1 MEKEKRGNKKK
12 GGKKVLAA
20 AACIGLLAAAG
31 GFFFWQK
38 SNADAAEGT
47 VVIEAGENG
56 EIIYAQIDNIVGN
69 DIDVSIMEETA
80 SGSGNTGQK
89 VSGQNAVEPGNAG
102 QEISGRENGA
112 WDMPDGM
119 PQGMPANM
127 PDGTPQGMPANMSDG
142 TPQGMPGGYPA
153 DGADVMGNGGDEGGN
168 STRNSTKGSTGNN
181 AGSVS
186 AFTYTGETRSF
197 EIPAGTQVITKLGVE
212 TTFSRLSAGNIIALL
227 LEKGTDNILKIWV
240 VS

>member
-1 MEKEKRGNKKK
+1 M
-12 GGKKVLAA
+12 
-20 AACIGLLAAAG
+20 
-31 GFFFWQK
+31 
-38 SNADAAEGT
+38 
-47 VVIEAGENG
+47 IEAGENG

-69 DIDVSIMEETA
+69 DIDVSIMAETA
-80 SGSGNTGQK
+80 SGSGNAGQN

-119 PQGMPANM
+119 PQGMP
-127 PDGTPQGMPANMSDG
+127 
-142 TPQGMPGGYPA
+142 GGYPA
-153 DGADVMGNGGDEGGN
+153 DGAGVMGDGGDEGGN

-186 AFTYTGETRSF
+186 AFTDTGETRSF

>member
-31 GFFFWQK
+31 SFFFWQK
-38 SNADAAEGT
+38 SNADAAEGA

-80 SGSGNTGQK
+80 SGSGNAGQK
-89 VSGQNAVEPGNAG
+89 VSGQNAVESGNAG

-119 PQGMPANM
+119 PQGMP
-127 PDGTPQGMPANMSDG
+127 
-142 TPQGMPGGYPA
+142 GGYPA
-153 DGADVMGNGGDEGGN
+153 DGAGVMGDGGDEGGN

-186 AFTYTGETRSF
+186 AFTDTGETRSF

-212 TTFSRLSAGNIIALL
+212 TTFSRLSTGNIIALL

>member
-31 GFFFWQK
+31 SFFFWQK
-38 SNADAAEGT
+38 SNADAAEGA

-80 SGSGNTGQK
+80 SGSGNAGQK
-89 VSGQNAVEPGNAG
+89 VSGQNAVEAGNVG
-102 QEISGRENGA
+102 QENSGRENGA

-119 PQGMPANM
+119 PQGMP
-127 PDGTPQGMPANMSDG
+127 
-142 TPQGMPGGYPA
+142 GGYPA
-153 DGADVMGNGGDEGGN
+153 DGAGVMGDGGDEGGN

-186 AFTYTGETRSF
+186 AFTDTGETRSF

>member
-12 GGKKVLAA
+12 GGKKILAA

-38 SNADAAEGT
+38 SNADAAEGA

-80 SGSGNTGQK
+80 SGSGNTGQN
-89 VSGQNAVEPGNAG
+89 VSGQNAVEPGNGG

-119 PQGMPANM
+119 PQGMPA
-127 PDGTPQGMPANMSDG
+127 DMSDG
-142 TPQGMPGGYPA
+142 TPQGMP
-153 DGADVMGNGGDEGGN
+153 DGAGVMGDVGDEGGNSTRN

-186 AFTYTGETRSF
+186 AFTDTGETRSF

-227 LEKGTDNILKIWV
+227 LEKGTNNILKIWV

>member
-20 AACIGLLAAAG
+20 AACIGVLAAAG

-38 SNADAAEGT
+38 SNADAAEGA

-69 DIDVSIMEETA
+69 DIDVSIMAETA
-80 SGSGNTGQK
+80 SGSGNAGQN

-119 PQGMPANM
+119 PQGMP
-127 PDGTPQGMPANMSDG
+127 
-142 TPQGMPGGYPA
+142 GGYPA
-153 DGADVMGNGGDEGGN
+153 DGAGVMGDGGDEGGN
-168 STRNSTKGSTGNN
+168 STRNSTKSSTGNN

-186 AFTYTGETRSF
+186 AFIDTGETRSF

>member
-31 GFFFWQK
+31 SFFFWQK
-38 SNADAAEGT
+38 SNADAAEGA

-56 EIIYAQIDNIVGN
+56 EIIYAQIDKIVGN

-80 SGSGNTGQK
+80 SGSGNAGQK
-89 VSGQNAVEPGNAG
+89 VSGQNAVESGNAG

-119 PQGMPANM
+119 PQGMP
-127 PDGTPQGMPANMSDG
+127 
-142 TPQGMPGGYPA
+142 GGYPA
-153 DGADVMGNGGDEGGN
+153 DGAGVMGDGGDEGGN

-186 AFTYTGETRSF
+186 AFTDTGETRSF

>member
-38 SNADAAEGT
+38 SNADAAEGA

-69 DIDVSIMEETA
+69 DIDVSIMAETA
-80 SGSGNTGQK
+80 SGSGNTGQN
-89 VSGQNAVEPGNAG
+89 VSGQNAVESGNAG
-102 QEISGRENGA
+102 QEISGRENGV

-119 PQGMPANM
+119 PQGMPA
-127 PDGTPQGMPANMSDG
+127 DMSDG

-153 DGADVMGNGGDEGGN
+153 DGAGVMGNGGDEGGN
-168 STRNSTKGSTGNN
+168 STRSSTRNSTKGSTGNN

-186 AFTYTGETRSF
+186 AFIDTGETRSF

>member
-31 GFFFWQK
+31 SFFFWQK
-38 SNADAAEGT
+38 SNADAAEGA

-80 SGSGNTGQK
+80 SGSGNAGQK
-89 VSGQNAVEPGNAG
+89 V
-102 QEISGRENGA
+102 SGRENGA

-119 PQGMPANM
+119 PQGMP
-127 PDGTPQGMPANMSDG
+127 
-142 TPQGMPGGYPA
+142 GGYPA
-153 DGADVMGNGGDEGGN
+153 DGAGVMGDGGDEGGN

-186 AFTYTGETRSF
+186 AFTDTGETRSF

>member
-1 MEKEKRGNKKK
+1 MNRGGKQMEKEKRGNKKK
-12 GGKKVLAA
+12 GGKKILAA

-38 SNADAAEGT
+38 SNADAAEGA

-56 EIIYAQIDNIVGN
+56 EIIYAQIDNIVGS

-80 SGSGNTGQK
+80 SGSGNTGQN
-89 VSGQNAVEPGNAG
+89 VSGQNAVEPGNGG

-119 PQGMPANM
+119 PQGMPA
-127 PDGTPQGMPANMSDG
+127 DMSDG
-142 TPQGMPGGYPA
+142 TPQGMP
-153 DGADVMGNGGDEGGN
+153 DGAGVMGDVGDEGGNSTRN

-186 AFTYTGETRSF
+186 DVYKRQGLYCLRLSGSVLSRRRSMEAEGGQF
-197 EIPAGTQVITKLGVE
+197 EPAGRIDVL
-212 TTFSRLSAGNIIALL
+212 RLLRQNGQ
-227 LEKGTDNILKIWV
+227 EKR
-240 VS
+240 

>member
-31 GFFFWQK
+31 SFFFWQK
-38 SNADAAEGT
+38 SNADAAEGA

-80 SGSGNTGQK
+80 SGSGNAGQK
-89 VSGQNAVEPGNAG
+89 VSGQNAVESGNAG

-119 PQGMPANM
+119 PQGMP
-127 PDGTPQGMPANMSDG
+127 
-142 TPQGMPGGYPA
+142 GGYPA
-153 DGADVMGNGGDEGGN
+153 DGAGVMGDGGDEGGN

-186 AFTYTGETRSF
+186 AFTDTGETRSF

-227 LEKGTDNILKIWV
+227 LEKGTDNIRQERRKHGRLQRKQR
-240 VS
+240 SKQKTG

>member
-1 MEKEKRGNKKK
+1 MEKEKCGNKKK

-31 GFFFWQK
+31 SFFFWQK
-38 SNADAAEGT
+38 SNADAAEGA

-80 SGSGNTGQK
+80 SGSGNTGQ
-89 VSGQNAVEPGNAG
+89 
-102 QEISGRENGA
+102 EISGRENGA
-112 WDMPDGM
+112 WDIPDGM
-119 PQGMPANM
+119 PQGMPA
-127 PDGTPQGMPANMSDG
+127 DMSDG
-142 TPQGMPGGYPA
+142 TPQGMPDGYPA
-153 DGADVMGNGGDEGGN
+153 DGAGVMGNGGDEGGN

-186 AFTYTGETRSF
+186 AFTDTGETRSF

-227 LEKGTDNILKIWV
+227 LEKETDNILKIWV

>member
-31 GFFFWQK
+31 SFFFWQK
-38 SNADAAEGT
+38 SNADAAEGA

-69 DIDVSIMEETA
+69 DIDVSIMAETA
-80 SGSGNTGQK
+80 SGSGNAGQN

-119 PQGMPANM
+119 PQGMP
-127 PDGTPQGMPANMSDG
+127 
-142 TPQGMPGGYPA
+142 GGYPA
-153 DGADVMGNGGDEGGN
+153 DGAGVMGDGGDEGGN

-186 AFTYTGETRSF
+186 AFTDTGETRSF

>member
-38 SNADAAEGT
+38 SSADAAEGA

-69 DIDVSIMEETA
+69 DIDVSIMAETA

-89 VSGQNAVEPGNAG
+89 VSGQNAVESGNAG
-102 QEISGRENGA
+102 QKVSGRENGA
-112 WDMPDGM
+112 WDLPDGIL
-119 PQGMPANM
+119 
-127 PDGTPQGMPANMSDG
+127 
-142 TPQGMPGGYPA
+142 
-153 DGADVMGNGGDEGGN
+153 
-168 STRNSTKGSTGNN
+168 
-181 AGSVS
+181 SV
-186 AFTYTGETRSF
+186 
-197 EIPAGTQVITKLGVE
+197 
-212 TTFSRLSAGNIIALL
+212 RLRAY
-227 LEKGTDNILKIWV
+227 
-240 VS
+240 

>member
-1 MEKEKRGNKKK
+1 MEKEKCGNKKK

-38 SNADAAEGT
+38 SSADAAEGA

-89 VSGQNAVEPGNAG
+89 VSGQNDVEPGNAG
-102 QEISGRENGA
+102 QEISDRGNEA
-112 WDMPDGM
+112 WDLPDGM
-119 PQGMPANM
+119 
-127 PDGTPQGMPANMSDG
+127 
-142 TPQGMPGGYPA
+142 PQGMPGGYPA
-153 DGADVMGNGGDEGGN
+153 EGAGVMGNGGNEGRN

-186 AFTYTGETRSF
+186 AFIDTGETRSF